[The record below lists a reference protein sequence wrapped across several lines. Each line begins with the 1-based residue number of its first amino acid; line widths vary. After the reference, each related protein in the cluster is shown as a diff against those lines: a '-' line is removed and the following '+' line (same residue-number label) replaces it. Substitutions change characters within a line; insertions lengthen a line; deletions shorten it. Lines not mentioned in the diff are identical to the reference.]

1 MGRYYSWDI
10 EGKFWFAVQSSDDWE
25 FFWAVEQERAE
36 ISYLVDAEKLP
47 YVRKQIQVCLD
58 MLWENKKKLDDFFEK
73 NNSYND
79 ERLAKETDIPFEEI
93 KNILVWYARL
103 ELGQKILKCME
114 EQGDCYFDAEI

>member
-1 MGRYYSWDI
+1 
-10 EGKFWFAVQSSDDWE
+10 
-25 FFWAVEQERAE
+25 
-36 ISYLVDAEKLP
+36 
-47 YVRKQIQVCLD
+47 

-79 ERLAKETDIPFEEI
+79 ERLAKETGIPFEEI